1 MVLQADNPTSPLFIV
16 LLIAVLIDVIF
27 AWSGIVKGQLPNT
40 RTSIRGAR
48 VAGVMSA
55 LSLAALAVSFYYY
68 AEKHLESIGTV
79 ALAIAGGLFIAG
91 ILLSE
96 RIPD

>member
-16 LLIAVLIDVIF
+16 LLVAVLVDVIF
-27 AWSGIVKGQLPNT
+27 VWSGVVKGQLPNM

-48 VAGVMSA
+48 VGGVLSA
-55 LSLAALAVSFYYY
+55 ISLIAVLISYHYYSQS
-68 AEKHLESIGTV
+68 LEFFGTI
-79 ALAIAGGLFIAG
+79 ALAIAGGLFFAG
-91 ILLSE
+91 IMLAE